1 MPAARATAHG
11 RLRGLS
17 PHAEPAQSEHRSAA
31 DRLPDV
37 TTVDQEPSGVLASS
51 LAAAMG
57 RHHREDPVLPGTG
70 GPAGNV
76 ILTAWTGLVLL
87 ALSVAELLTLF
98 DVRGLISWHV
108 AIGALLIPPA
118 LLKTGTTTWRMVQYY
133 RGNGA
138 YQQAGPPPLL
148 LRLLGPAVVLSTLG
162 LLATGVLL
170 VLLGEQTSRT
180 VLVTLPLVRVDW
192 LFLHQATFAVW
203 ATVTGLHLLGRLVP
217 ALQIVARNRQRLRM
231 PGRVGRS
238 LAAATVIVVA
248 VLLAVLL
255 AQSVSD
261 WDSGRLPF
269 HPEGTPAHPLAL

>member
-1 MPAARATAHG
+1 
-11 RLRGLS
+11 
-17 PHAEPAQSEHRSAA
+17 
-31 DRLPDV
+31 V
-37 TTVDQEPSGVLASS
+37 TTVDQESSGVLASS

-98 DVRGLISWHV
+98 NVRGLISWHV

-118 LLKTGTTTWRMVQYY
+118 LLKMGTTTWRMVQYY

-138 YQQAGPPPLL
+138 YQQAGPPPML

-192 LFLHQATFAVW
+192 LSLHQATFAVW
-203 ATVTGLHLLGRLVP
+203 ATVTGLHLLGRLIP
-217 ALQIVARNRQRLRM
+217 ALQIASRSQRLPRV
-231 PGRVGRS
+231 PGRGWR
-238 LAAATVIVVA
+238 LTAAAVVLVAA
-248 VLLAVLL
+248 VPLAVLVTQ
-255 AQSVSD
+255 AVGDWGNDRPGFRSVPS
-261 WDSGRLPF
+261 SRP
-269 HPEGTPAHPLAL
+269 